1 MGGARAQA
9 LEEKTAW
16 LWMAAALGPGA
27 PNSGMALSMFP
38 DARALAQACW
48 KEDLSMVFTP
58 AQLAALRPRGRRIIP
73 PVWTTAPGMA

>member
-58 AQLAALRPRGRRIIP
+58 AQLAALPGPLGRKIIP
-73 PVWTTAPGMA
+73 PVWTAPGMA